1 MSEHIFLAPESV
13 AHVRWREAFPDARI
27 FHGTRGLPAMTSG
40 DVVWVA
46 AELPRWRSVV
56 TERRRSSPACAI
68 VLLSLQ
74 PDQNEGLTGLELGA
88 RGYCHALA
96 VPSLL
101 REVAAVVTH
110 GGLWVGPDL
119 MQRLLSSLTGR
130 FGAGD
135 RHASDAFSALSERE
149 AEVARRVAAG
159 RTNKEVARALD
170 ITERTVKAHLSAV
183 FDKLG
188 VRDRLQLVL
197 RYGRAEQAEA
207 ALR

>member
-56 TERRRSSPACAI
+56 TERCRSSPACAI

-130 FGAGD
+130 FGAGE